1 FMAVNQETTKS
12 KFALKLEEI
21 FGLDLRSL
29 AVFRIGLA
37 LIVIADLIGRA
48 KALTAHYTDYGILPR
63 SLLID
68 ELLQPWYWSIH
79 LFSGQPLVQ
88 WLLFLVAF
96 FFAIAMLVGYRTR
109 LATIATWAFVISVQN
124 RNPALIFAAD
134 DVLRA
139 ILFWAMFLPL
149 GACYSIDSAL
159 NLSTKPLP
167 KRIVSGATFALLI
180 QICYVYIWSAAY
192 KTQSPLWWPDG
203 DAVYYSLSFDQYAT
217 GFGEFLLSFPIPL
230 LRLLTLVTLVFE
242 WVGPLIIFIPFRTS
256 FFRCVAIISFT
267 LLHFTFGLTFELG
280 IFPFLSIF
288 SWLALTPSFVWDA
301 FAQRIATPQRGGLT
315 IYYDAECG
323 FCKKVV
329 YLLRTFL
336 ILPKT
341 PLLLAQDD
349 PSIFAD
355 LQEKN
360 SWVVVDWQGNRHFK
374 WEGLSY
380 VFSLS
385 PIFGILAYIMRWKP
399 MMSAGT
405 KFYETIASNRKVA
418 GKFTAPLK
426 FHSSEIRSSSIL
438 NIATLLLL
446 VYATIWNLKGFVQ
459 LTSQRGLLKSNILK
473 SSQRV
478 FKSKTLNSL
487 EWIGGLTRLDQSWSI
502 FAPAPPRDDGWPV
515 IQGKLQDSSDVDVI
529 RGKGSVSWE
538 KPTIKERKAFYKNQQ
553 WRVYYIN
560 FNRAI
565 GKKLYP
571 SYGQY
576 LCNQWNSK
584 HRGGKQLD
592 SLEIYF
598 MDERTVPPG
607 ESQGIEKKS
616 LWKQSCSKKPR

>member
-1 FMAVNQETTKS
+1 MAVDQETTKS
-12 KFALKLEEI
+12 KFALKLEEL

-48 KALTAHYTDYGILPR
+48 KALTAHYTDYGVLPR
-63 SLLID
+63 TLLFD
-68 ELLQPWYWSIH
+68 GLLQPWYWSIH
-79 LFSGQPLVQ
+79 LISGQPLVQ
-88 WLLFLVAF
+88 GLLFLVAF

-167 KRIVSGATFALLI
+167 KRVLSGATFALLV
-180 QICYVYIWSAAY
+180 QICYIYIWSAAY
-192 KTQSPLWWPDG
+192 KTQSNIWWPDG

-217 GFGEFLLSFPIPL
+217 SFGAFLLTLPIPL
-230 LRLLTLVTLVFE
+230 LRLITVVTLVFE
-242 WVGPLIIFIPFRTS
+242 WLGPLMIFIPFRTS
-256 FFRCVAIISFT
+256 FFRCVAITSFT

-280 IFPFLSIF
+280 IFPFLSII
-288 SWLALTPSFVWDA
+288 SWLALTPSFVWDKLGK
-301 FAQRIATPQRGGLT
+301 RVATPQREGLT

-355 LQEKN
+355 MQEKN

-374 WEGLSY
+374 WEGLAY

-385 PIFGILAYIMRWKP
+385 PIFGLLASIMRWKP

-418 GKFTAPLK
+418 GRFTAPFK
-426 FHSSEIRSSSIL
+426 FHSSEVRSSSIL
-438 NIATLLLL
+438 NVAALLLL

-459 LTSQRGLLKSNILK
+459 LTSQRGLLKSNLLK

-478 FKSKTLNSL
+478 FKSKAINSL
-487 EWIGGLTRLDQSWSI
+487 DWIGGLTRLDQSWSI
-502 FAPAPPRDDGWPV
+502 FAPAPPKDDGWHI
-515 IQGKLQDSSDVDVI
+515 IQGKLQDGSEVDVM
-529 RGKGSVSWE
+529 RGKGSVRWE
-538 KPTIKERKAFYKNQQ
+538 KPTLKERKALYQNQQ
-553 WRVYYIN
+553 WRVYFIN
-560 FNRAI
+560 LERAI

-571 SYGQY
+571 YYGQY
-576 LCNQWNSK
+576 VCNQWNSK
-584 HRGGKQLD
+584 HKGGKKLD

-607 ESQGIEKKS
+607 QTQGVEKKS
-616 LWKQSCSKKPR
+616 TWKQSCSDKPEQ